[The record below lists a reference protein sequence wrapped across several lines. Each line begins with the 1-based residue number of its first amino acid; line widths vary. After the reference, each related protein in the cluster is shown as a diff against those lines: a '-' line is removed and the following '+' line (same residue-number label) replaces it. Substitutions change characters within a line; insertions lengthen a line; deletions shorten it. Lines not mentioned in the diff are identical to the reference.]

1 MPNMQI
7 NLPIDAIDE
16 LLGFK
21 GKPSPEEL
29 AGARPIGA
37 GPAIAPPMTGASP
50 ALPPLRMPSP
60 ALGTIA
66 DYSGPGSLPMGG
78 PAPIAPQRHSTLG
91 KIGHV
96 FGDIGQIAGSAL
108 IPHLMPSIPGTR
120 QYKEREA
127 DRASQEREAE
137 SAMARQEASI

>member
-96 FGDIGQIAGSAL
+96 FGDIGQIAGSA
-108 IPHLMPSIPGTR
+108 
-120 QYKEREA
+120 
-127 DRASQEREAE
+127 
-137 SAMARQEASI
+137 MARQEASAGLMGAQAGEARARTFGLEHPE